1 MTTTCLILVGTLAI
15 AVGAL
20 LLVGWRARS
29 LNQREIASLLAA
41 HAEDLALLR
50 FEKEK
55 IGLQLSHAQGVNQTF
70 EAEVRLVRAES
81 QALLSQIESM
91 QVDIEQL
98 SELRTTELDELHLAN
113 GAFKSDAQQRVDK
126 LAQEATQLKNIAVT
140 FENWHE
146 DMGALMRQNQE
157 MHKQNKDLSS
167 IVRHVD
173 ILALNA
179 AIEAA
184 RAGESGRGFAVVAD
198 EVRKLAARSQSLSD
212 DFSKSLHKNDLTT
225 TATFQDIQASGK
237 MITAAVFG
245 LESMIN
251 QLKTQLG

>member
-1 MTTTCLILVGTLAI
+1 MTTTCLILAI
-15 AVGAL
+15 ALVAL
-20 LLVGWRARS
+20 LLSGLRARS
-29 LNQREIASLLAA
+29 RGKREIDGMLAY
-41 HAEDLALLR
+41 HSEKLALLR
-50 FEKEK
+50 FEKED
-55 IGLQLSHAQGVNQTF
+55 IAQQLKQALEINQSF
-70 EAEVRLVRAES
+70 AAEVSLVRAES
-81 QALLSQIESM
+81 QALLGQIESM
-91 QVDIEQL
+91 QEEIQQL
-98 SELRTTELDELHLAN
+98 SGLHTTDLDELHQAN
-113 GAFKSDAQQRVDK
+113 VTFKSDARQRVGN
-126 LAQEATQLKNIAVT
+126 LAKEATQLKNIAVT

-146 DMGALMRQNQE
+146 DMSTLMQQNRE
-157 MHKQNKDLSS
+157 MHKQNKDLSA

-251 QLKTQLG
+251 HLQAQLD

>member
-1 MTTTCLILVGTLAI
+1 MTTTCLILVGTLVI
-15 AVGAL
+15 ALGVL

-29 LNQREIASLLAA
+29 FGKREIANMLAS

-50 FEKEK
+50 FEKED
-55 IGLQLSHAQGVNQTF
+55 IGQQLKQALEINQSF
-70 EAEVRLVRAES
+70 AAEVSLVRAES

-91 QVDIEQL
+91 QEEIQQL
-98 SELRTTELDELHLAN
+98 SGLHSNELYELHLTN
-113 GAFKSDAQQRVDK
+113 VTFKSDAQQRVEN
-126 LAQEATQLKNIAVT
+126 LAKEATQLKNIAVT

-146 DMGALMRQNQE
+146 DMSTLMCQNRE
-157 MHKQNKDLSS
+157 MHKQNKDLSA

-251 QLKTQLG
+251 HLKAQLD

>member
-1 MTTTCLILVGTLAI
+1 MTTTCLILVGTFAI
-15 AVGAL
+15 ALIAL
-20 LLVGWRARS
+20 LLAGLRAR
-29 LNQREIASLLAA
+29 NQSKRELDGMLAD
-41 HAEDLALLR
+41 HSEKLALLR
-50 FEKEK
+50 FEKEE
-55 IGLQLSHAQGVNQTF
+55 IAQQLKHALEINQSF
-70 EAEVRLVRAES
+70 AAEVSLVRAES
-81 QALLSQIESM
+81 QALLTRIESM
-91 QVDIEQL
+91 QEEIQQL
-98 SELRTTELDELHLAN
+98 SGLHATELDELHLAN
-113 GAFKSDAQQRVDK
+113 VTFKSDARQRVGN
-126 LAQEATQLKNIAVT
+126 LAREATQLKNIAVT

-146 DMGALMRQNQE
+146 DMSTLMQQNRE
-157 MHKQNKDLSS
+157 MHKQNKDLSA

-251 QLKTQLG
+251 NLQAQLG

>member
-1 MTTTCLILVGTLAI
+1 MINTTLVLF
-15 AVGAL
+15 GAL
-20 LLVGWRARS
+20 AVALVSWLTASWRARQHG
-29 LNQREIASLLAA
+29 QREMARVSASHAA
-41 HAEDLALLR
+41 DLDFLR
-50 FEKEK
+50 MESEETAR
-55 IGLQLSHAQGVNQTF
+55 QLSATLEINQGV
-70 EAEVRLVRAES
+70 EAEISLVRSES
-81 QALLSQIESM
+81 QVLLSQLESM
-91 QVDIEQL
+91 QADIQQL
-98 SELRTTELDELHLAN
+98 SVQQAGELDQVHRAN
-113 GAFKSDAQQRVDK
+113 GAFKSDAQQRVEK
-126 LAQEATQLKNIAVT
+126 LALEAAQLKNIAVT
-140 FENWHE
+140 FEHWHE
-146 DMGALMRQNQE
+146 DMNALMHQNRE
-157 MHKQNKDLSS
+157 MHKQNKELSA

-198 EVRKLAARSQSLSD
+198 EVRNLAARSQFLSN

-251 QLKTQLG
+251 QLKTQLE

>member
-1 MTTTCLILVGTLAI
+1 VT
-15 AVGAL
+15 
-20 LLVGWRARS
+20 
-29 LNQREIASLLAA
+29 
-41 HAEDLALLR
+41 
-50 FEKEK
+50 
-55 IGLQLSHAQGVNQTF
+55 
-70 EAEVRLVRAES
+70 
-81 QALLSQIESM
+81 
-91 QVDIEQL
+91 
-98 SELRTTELDELHLAN
+98 
-113 GAFKSDAQQRVDK
+113 FKSDARQRVGN
-126 LAQEATQLKNIAVT
+126 LAKEATQLKNIAVT

-146 DMGALMRQNQE
+146 DMSTLMQQNRE
-157 MHKQNKDLSS
+157 MHKQNKDLSA

-251 QLKTQLG
+251 HLQAQLD

>member
-1 MTTTCLILVGTLAI
+1 MTTTSLILAI
-15 AVGAL
+15 ALVAL
-20 LLVGWRARS
+20 ILTGWRARS
-29 LNQREIASLLAA
+29 FGKREKAVMRAS

-50 FEKEK
+50 FEKED
-55 IGLQLSHAQGVNQTF
+55 IAQQLKQALEINQSF
-70 EAEVRLVRAES
+70 AAEVSLVRAES

-91 QVDIEQL
+91 QEEIQQL
-98 SELRTTELDELHLAN
+98 SGLHTTELDELHLTN
-113 GAFKSDAQQRVDK
+113 VTFKSDARQRVGN
-126 LAQEATQLKNIAVT
+126 LAKEATQLKNIAVT

-146 DMGALMRQNQE
+146 DMSTLMQQNRE
-157 MHKQNKDLSS
+157 MHKQNKDLSA

-251 QLKTQLG
+251 HLKAQLD

>member
-1 MTTTCLILVGTLAI
+1 MTTTSLILAI
-15 AVGAL
+15 ALVAL
-20 LLVGWRARS
+20 ILGGLRTRS
-29 LNQREIASLLAA
+29 RGKREIDGMLAY
-41 HAEDLALLR
+41 HAEKLALLR
-50 FEKEK
+50 FEKED
-55 IGLQLSHAQGVNQTF
+55 IAQQLKQALEINQSF
-70 EAEVRLVRAES
+70 AAEVSLVRAES
-81 QALLSQIESM
+81 QALLSQIETM
-91 QVDIEQL
+91 QEEIQQL
-98 SELRTTELDELHLAN
+98 SELHTTELNELHLTN
-113 GAFKSDAQQRVDK
+113 VTFKSDAQQRVEN
-126 LAQEATQLKNIAVT
+126 LAKEATQLKNIAVT

-146 DMGALMRQNQE
+146 DMSALMSQNRE
-157 MHKQNKDLSS
+157 MHKQNKDLSA

-251 QLKTQLG
+251 HLKAQLD